1 MSQEP
6 SAMQAGS
13 KTETY
18 AVLEG
23 KIIKWGGGLV
33 FMVEPLPKAHSAL
46 CNQW

>member
-23 KIIKWGGGLV
+23 KIIKWGGGVVILV
-33 FMVEPLPKAHSAL
+33 EALALAHYA
-46 CNQW
+46 